1 LALTVSYPTVDELV
15 EQVMRGD
22 TRACRQLYD
31 RYSRAMYNTALRIT
45 GNRADAEDVLQEAF
59 TAAFTQIK
67 DFAHRSSFGAWLRQ
81 ITVYRSIGVLKQRKI
96 SFAAL
101 DEGSM
106 EQEEELAPDENELNL
121 TVERIKTAMAT
132 LPDGYRAVLS
142 LHLLEGYDYDEMA
155 EILDLSP
162 STIRTQFMRGKQKL
176 LTTLHQKN
184 KS

>member
-1 LALTVSYPTVDELV
+1 MALTAPFPTVDELIDR
-15 EQVMRGD
+15 VMRGD

-59 TAAFTQIK
+59 TAAFTQLA

-81 ITVYRSIGVLKQRKI
+81 ITVYRSIAVLKQRRI
-96 SFAAL
+96 NFTAL

-106 EQEEELAPDENELNL
+106 DQADENQPDEKELNL
-121 TVERIKTAMAT
+121 TVEKIRAAMAN

-142 LHLLEGYDYDEMA
+142 LHLLEGYDYEEMA
-155 EILDLSP
+155 EILELSP
-162 STIRTQFMRGKQKL
+162 STIRTQYMRGKQKL
-176 LTTLHQKN
+176 LASLHQKHTP
-184 KS
+184 